1 MVLDGSAEISG
12 LKCWGGTCI
21 FFGILALP
29 DLALALPALITG
41 CAITCAGDSV
51 VEVKRQV
58 GCAKCC
64 SITGIVFA
72 VLTVIL
78 AVIIGVLLSTTW
90 YGLCEI
96 AQNYWQT
103 CGSGSSRRA
112 LSSVPA
118 TAAHG
123 MVQKRIG
130 VPGFALEKDLSE
142 LLAGL
147 LVYALPPL
155 YRRDENGGRVQIDLL
170 PSGRQLSS
178 DSDSCRHSFDGEC
191 DDGGLGSEYDR
202 CPQGTDMADCG
213 PRGPIANTDTCLT
226 SSDGDC
232 DDGGPGSEYSSCT
245 FGDDCN
251 DCGCDRGRAG
261 GWDREELL
269 RKIDLFVQ

>member
-78 AVIIGVLLSTTW
+78 AIIIGVLLSTTW

-103 CGSGSSRRA
+103 LKLDPNR
-112 LSSVPA
+112 
-118 TAAHG
+118 
-123 MVQKRIG
+123 
-130 VPGFALEKDLSE
+130 
-142 LLAGL
+142 
-147 LVYALPPL
+147 
-155 YRRDENGGRVQIDLL
+155 
-170 PSGRQLSS
+170 
-178 DSDSCRHSFDGEC
+178 
-191 DDGGLGSEYDR
+191 
-202 CPQGTDMADCG
+202 PQG
-213 PRGPIANTDTCLT
+213 
-226 SSDGDC
+226 
-232 DDGGPGSEYSSCT
+232 
-245 FGDDCN
+245 F
-251 DCGCDRGRAG
+251 
-261 GWDREELL
+261 
-269 RKIDLFVQ
+269 